1 MFVPYQTDFQLSF
14 CITYMWMFYVDYID
28 IQSKCCLFVIV
39 HSVLWLFTIFFCN
52 LEKLFDRSLHRLLK
66 ILTECFYYL
75 AQWFIIEN
83 LIQKDTNVI
92 YQKTLNQDVNL
103 EIKQDRR
110 YSKNQDV
117 ILEIKQD
124 RRYSDPKARNG

>member
-1 MFVPYQTDFQLSF
+1 MARIHMFVPYQTDFQLSF

-52 LEKLFDRSLHRLLK
+52 LEKLWKKFLFDRSLHRLLK

-92 YQKTLNQDVNL
+92 YQKTLNQDV
-103 EIKQDRR
+103 
-110 YSKNQDV
+110 V
-117 ILEIKQD
+117 LEIKQD